1 MKFRLLALA
10 LLLWQVGLGLM
21 LPMSAVHAQ
30 HLHASEAAD
39 TAIAADPLP
48 CHGEGAAE
56 EHHEPATTGL
66 PPCCQSHSCQGD
78 CFAMPAMPTTVGVV
92 TVTVRIE
99 ESIAVLRAGMLAP
112 PMVEFFRPPIWLLLP

>member
-1 MKFRLLALA
+1 MSRRLKFRLLALS
-10 LLLWQVGLGLM
+10 LLLWQVSLGLM

-30 HLHASEAAD
+30 TTHASNAA
-39 TAIAADPLP
+39 AATVPAEPVP

-56 EHHEPATTGL
+56 QHHEPATTG

-78 CFAMPAMPTTVGVV
+78 CFVMPAMPAAIAVIAV
-92 TVTVRIE
+92 TFRIE

-112 PMVEFFRPPIWLLLP
+112 PIVEFFRPPI